1 MPDSEHDSIKPN
13 NLDNLIIN
21 TIQALV
27 QLTVIGLLFFLS
39 ICGFLIYENENKKV
53 EERTERVAFC
63 GVGSLRKVRSI
74 HDTIKVEYA
83 NIDLGKTLFRNY
95 CATCH
100 NKNMKDD
107 LTGPALGGVTERW
120 KDYPNEDL
128 FKFIRNSQEMIKSGH
143 PRAVKLW
150 TEWKPTFMNSF
161 EDLTDEEI
169 VAIIAYIEYW

>member
-1 MPDSEHDSIKPN
+1 MDSEDVRKVFVI
-13 NLDNLIIN
+13 IIN
-21 TIQALV
+21 GIISSILALLV
-27 QLTVIGLLFFLS
+27 LVFIVLVYY
-39 ICGFLIYENENKKV
+39 IYQIDNNQKIKV
-53 EERTERVAFC
+53 EKETNNWAC
-63 GVGSLRKVRSI
+63 GTTGRLNEIRSI

-83 NIDLGKTLFRNY
+83 DVDLGKTLFRNY

-107 LTGPALGGVTERW
+107 LTGPALSGVTERW
-120 KDYPNEDL
+120 KNYPNEDL

-143 PRAVKLW
+143 PRALKLW
-150 TEWKPTFMNSF
+150 KEWKPTFMNSF